1 MEEEP
6 LTWMKSETSWWD
18 SLDWQELRKT
28 TILLLFVFLI
38 SGDKN
43 IILYNFAGKLSY
55 FRDAVDEE
63 GDGDISKDEFVKNA
77 MKSKFIFN
85 MLKE

>member
-1 MEEEP
+1 M
-6 LTWMKSETSWWD
+6 
-18 SLDWQELRKT
+18 
-28 TILLLFVFLI
+28 LLIMFL
-38 SGDKN
+38 
-43 IILYNFAGKLSY
+43 Y
-55 FRDAVDEE
+55 RDAVDEE